1 MKSFDLF
8 EIELFCDDVGE
19 IEGYIEWVEMGEIV
33 DGLKRMRKYL
43 YLILGNVIAAWME
56 KYLL

>member
-1 MKSFDLF
+1 MQSFDLF

-19 IEGYIEWVEMGEIV
+19 IEGYIEWVEMGKVV
-33 DGLKRMRKYL
+33 DGLKRMGEYL
-43 YLILGNVIAAWME
+43 YFILGNVVAAWME